1 MGRKMLFGAR
11 LNMCTAKL
19 LPNEDIPAGR
29 VFINAGL
36 AVGDGPR
43 GWGWWNGLGREGRMM
58 TTTTQ
63 ERKRTPGH
71 E

>member
-1 MGRKMLFGAR
+1 MLFGAR
-11 LNMCTAKL
+11 LNMCTTAKL

-36 AVGDGPR
+36 AVGEGIDGD
-43 GWGWWNGLGREGRMM
+43 GGMEGMM
-58 TTTTQ
+58 MTTQ
-63 ERKRTPGH
+63 ERKWTWTPGH

>member
-1 MGRKMLFGAR
+1 MLFGAR

-43 GWGWWNGLGREGRMM
+43 AGDGDGGMDWGGRG
-58 TTTTQ
+58 
-63 ERKRTPGH
+63 
-71 E
+71 